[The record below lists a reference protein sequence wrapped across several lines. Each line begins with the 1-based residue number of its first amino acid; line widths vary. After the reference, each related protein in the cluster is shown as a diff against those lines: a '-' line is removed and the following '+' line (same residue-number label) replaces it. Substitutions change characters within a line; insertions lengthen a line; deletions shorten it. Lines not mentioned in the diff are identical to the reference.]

1 MDIKKVFASSL
12 FVSAL
17 IIGQMTSLVS
27 ESFNSHHL
35 YAEEENKVVTLETQS
50 DLLTNYSYSAT
61 CYINSLEELS
71 ALSISVYYDESIMEV
86 TGYYNNGSYGY
97 YDASNNNSA
106 VNFAYLFTGTLPE
119 GKTSLFYFYYH
130 IKQNAPEGRYF
141 FDVVINEAYDS
152 LLSSVPVSGSRKYFN
167 VTAPVSQKSTSFWG
181 TNNVSTSMYEE
192 FEIKYYIS
200 NRQVASG
207 AFNITYDDEYFEV
220 VSVHADEFFENK
232 LVDYNTNLAG
242 TIYISFLSTDY
253 SNNSNLLTIRFK
265 TIKNETANQ
274 EIELVATELYDL
286 DLDEVSSNKVQTNIN
301 IAYDSNF
308 DLDIPIMSVISSL
321 EDNQISLMIRMTADT
336 HLGAGDFVLT
346 WDKDYLEYVSYQKEF
361 TPSFFNVNTKLV
373 SSDKTLKFSI
383 ISLTDI
389 IDATDVLSITF
400 NVLWHHNDETVAF
413 NITGSGLTDA
423 LTNPISLNFV
433 NCSQIT
439 SGSHNFGDW
448 TTVTPSTYEEH
459 GEEKHVCETC
469 GYEET
474 RELPLL
480 ADDPNHYLMGAN
492 NIATLHGREIEENG
506 QTVVK
511 DIAIRFGAN
520 ISKADWDAINASWP
534 INDYGVMLIKRT
546 TLGDLNESS
555 FIRPSYEQGNTPLV
569 VNKGSGDVPYLDDN
583 NYYSFTVKIN
593 ITDLSIN
600 PNSHN
605 VIFCALPF
613 ICAGGTYYFLNEMRY
628 SVRMLAEYYRDNG
641 GSDLS
646 SAALNSLLA
655 E

>member
-12 FVSAL
+12 FVTAL
-17 IIGQMTSLVS
+17 VIGQVTSLRN
-27 ESFNSHHL
+27 ENNNSHHL
-35 YAEEENKVVTLETQS
+35 YAEEESKVVSLETQD
-50 DLLTNYSYSAT
+50 DLLTNYGYSAT
-61 CYINSLEELS
+61 CYINSLEDLS
-71 ALSISVYYDESIMEV
+71 ALNISVYYDESIIEV
-86 TGYYNNGSYGY
+86 TGYYNSGSYGY
-97 YDASNNNSA
+97 YDISNNNSA

-119 GKTSLFYFYYH
+119 GKTSLFYFYYRV
-130 IKQNAPEGRYF
+130 KTDAPEGRYF

-152 LLSSVPVSGSRKYFN
+152 SLSSVPVIGSRKYFN
-167 VTAPVSQKSTSFWG
+167 VSRPVQQKSTSFWG
-181 TNNVSTSMYEE
+181 TNTLSTSIYEE

-200 NRQVASG
+200 NREVASG
-207 AFNITYDDEYFEV
+207 AFNITYDNEYFEV

-253 SNNSNLLTIRFK
+253 SNNSNLFTIRFK

-308 DLDIPIMSVISSL
+308 DLDIPIISVISSL

-361 TPSFFNVNTKLV
+361 TPSFFTVNTKEI
-373 SSDKTLKFSI
+373 SDKKLKFSI

-389 IDATDVLSITF
+389 VDATDVLSITF
-400 NVLWHHNDETVAF
+400 NTLWHHDDESISFT
-413 NITGSGLTDA
+413 ITGSGLTDS

-433 NCSQIT
+433 NCSQVAL
-439 SGSHNFGDW
+439 GSHNYGDW
-448 TTVTPSTYEEH
+448 VTVTPSTYDEH
-459 GEEKHVCETC
+459 GLEKHTCQTC

-480 ADDPNHYLMGAN
+480 ADDPNHYLASAT

-511 DIAIRFGAN
+511 DIAIRFGMK
-520 ISKADWDAINASWP
+520 ISKADWDAINTSWP

-569 VNKGSGDVPYLDDN
+569 VNKGSGSAPYLDDN
-583 NYYSFTVKIN
+583 SYYSFTVKIN
-593 ITDLSIN
+593 ITDISVN

-628 SVRMLAEYYRDNG
+628 SVRMLAEYYRTNG
-641 GSDLS
+641 GSTLS
-646 SAALNSLLA
+646 NAALNYLLA